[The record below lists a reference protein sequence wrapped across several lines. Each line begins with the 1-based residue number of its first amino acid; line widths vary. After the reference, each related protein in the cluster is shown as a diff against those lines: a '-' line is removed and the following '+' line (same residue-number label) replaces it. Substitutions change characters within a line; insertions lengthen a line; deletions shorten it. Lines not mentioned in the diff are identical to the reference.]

1 MFMSSLLSP
10 QAAFDKL
17 TLDNAD
23 QKAQFDNELAKAA
36 HDASDQKALFDNR
49 MAKAALDAS
58 DQKVSVADYCAEL
71 LFLYPSLHVHVFS
84 PSSSGCV

>member
-1 MFMSSLLSP
+1 MFFS

-36 HDASDQKALFDNR
+36 LDASDQKAVFDNHL
-49 MAKAALDAS
+49 AKVALDAS
-58 DQKVSVADYCAEL
+58 DQKVCEYIYIHQMSC
-71 LFLYPSLHVHVFS
+71 
-84 PSSSGCV
+84 

>member
-1 MFMSSLLSP
+1 MPSHLPL

-36 HDASDQKALFDNR
+36 HDATDQKALFDNH

-58 DQKVSVADYCAEL
+58 DQKVSV
-71 LFLYPSLHVHVFS
+71 
-84 PSSSGCV
+84 SG